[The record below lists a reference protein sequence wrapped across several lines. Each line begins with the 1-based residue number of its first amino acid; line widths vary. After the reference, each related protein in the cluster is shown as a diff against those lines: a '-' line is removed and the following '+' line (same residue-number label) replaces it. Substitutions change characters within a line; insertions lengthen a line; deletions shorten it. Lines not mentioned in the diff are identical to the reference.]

1 MPERYV
7 PYIDSDGE
15 KWRNQQ
21 LIDQLPPQDNEVRL
35 QWTISMH
42 VMSKL
47 AHACVYVR
55 WFISESL
62 RYDERKQPYIS
73 PSTKY

>member
-55 WFISESL
+55 
-62 RYDERKQPYIS
+62 
-73 PSTKY
+73 